1 MSCTNK
7 VKKIKSKGNLYFE
20 QSIFS
25 RSNYQAFIFVFFR
38 NFTYFYNYV
47 FGNCYVFNERN
58 VKTNVT
64 APGSENGKLFIKAA
78 MSQDT

>member
-1 MSCTNK
+1 M
-7 VKKIKSKGNLYFE
+7 
-20 QSIFS
+20 
-25 RSNYQAFIFVFFR
+25 
-38 NFTYFYNYV
+38 

-78 MSQDT
+78 MSQDTYELAVVLSGEHFPEVNNPKTKSIIFRHT